1 MRRRR
6 YQHKHSL
13 AWVLSIEAV
22 AWLLDARERRRHDR
36 AHRRGLSAQDEQF
49 VKDNPQFGYS
59 QYQRT
64 D

>member
-36 AHRRGLSAQDEQF
+36 AHRRGLSAQEEEF
-49 VKDNPQFGYS
+49 IAANPVHGWS
-59 QYQRT
+59 QYRRT